1 MKYQAQLV
9 VIVGSYVSSIDA
21 KSDLEAFDALFVED
35 TVAAYDAAMVVNS
48 AWGSATLGS
57 RISRSSAD
65 FLDGPLHNA
74 FTSLFGGPFMSGDAP
89 IPEVDRRLPQETVR
103 RLGDTFPA
111 GSVVLIVVALAR
123 DSQALTRV
131 LTHADWVNSQ
141 RLEGSEASQ
150 ARLSEVLKNVLQRRR
165 AEP

>member
-1 MKYQAQLV
+1 M
-9 VIVGSYVSSIDA
+9 VI
-21 KSDLEAFDALFVED
+21 
-35 TVAAYDAAMVVNS
+35 NS
-48 AWGSATLGS
+48 AWGSAKIGS
-57 RISRSSAD
+57 RVGRSSAD

-89 IPEVDRRLPQETVR
+89 IPDVDRRLPQETVR

-111 GSVVLIVVALAR
+111 GSVVLVAVGLVR
-123 DSQALTRV
+123 DSEALGRV

-150 ARLSEVLKNVLQRRR
+150 SRLSEVLKDLLQRRTAETTPGPDAEASR
-165 AEP
+165 AQ